1 MLLYQIL
8 VFTIHVKIYTKIMNL
23 KYQLQHGMK
32 SLNYLVD
39 RIRYQIFKAI
49 LNISSK
55 NMKQLLIILNPFR
68 TAKAGTNGNHRLCL
82 ELKPQVKCH

>member
-8 VFTIHVKIYTKIMNL
+8 VFTIHVKIDTKTMNL

-39 RIRYQIFKAI
+39 HIRFQIFKAI
-49 LNISSK
+49 LSISSR

-68 TAKAGTNGNHRLCL
+68 TAKAATKGNQRLCL
-82 ELKPQVKCH
+82 KSKPQVKCH